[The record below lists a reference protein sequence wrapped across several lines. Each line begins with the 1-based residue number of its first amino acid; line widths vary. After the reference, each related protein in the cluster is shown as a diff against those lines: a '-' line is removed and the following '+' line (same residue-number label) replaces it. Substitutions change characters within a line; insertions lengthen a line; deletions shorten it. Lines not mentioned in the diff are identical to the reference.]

1 MKKGLLAGLILLII
15 TCNHLIAN
23 NNYNTSNLKNL
34 TLGDTLTV
42 SFAVNGTT
50 ACKSSIESAVTAN
63 VGVVSASWDATT
75 KTITISYISGQVRK
89 SDLYT
94 FLAIAGYDN
103 AELRAKKAVYD
114 ALPSNCQYT
123 RDPETE

>member
-50 ACKSSIESAVTAN
+50 ACKSSMN
-63 VGVVSASWDATT
+63 
-75 KTITISYISGQVRK
+75 Q
-89 SDLYT
+89 
-94 FLAIAGYDN
+94 
-103 AELRAKKAVYD
+103 
-114 ALPSNCQYT
+114 Q
-123 RDPETE
+123 